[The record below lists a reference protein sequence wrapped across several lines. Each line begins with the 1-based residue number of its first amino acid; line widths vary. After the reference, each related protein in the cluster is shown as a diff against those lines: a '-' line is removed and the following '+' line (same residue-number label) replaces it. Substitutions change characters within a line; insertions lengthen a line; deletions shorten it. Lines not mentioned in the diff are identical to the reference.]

1 MKSKL
6 SLFLG
11 LLVALALFVILRNGE
26 TSPSAPEKIPVGPS
40 APTLAAEQNTTAPD
54 PLPESP
60 QLVANEAAT
69 KIAPTAAVPEPIDA
83 NSLAHLPIGT
93 LRTQLSALPAPVL
106 QKALRKLEELSV
118 PSEDLASLRV
128 TLDGK
133 FYYSRDVPHPTQTH
147 SLGAS
152 LVARGTSAAAIA
164 GTGAAAVPVANPPI
178 HHSKPG
184 STNVIYLDFNG
195 HTITGTSWNMG
206 EGAAATYVGKPFDT
220 DGDSTTFSDAEQAI
234 ITEVWQRV
242 SEDYAP
248 FDVDVT
254 TEAPTTFT
262 NTTAHALITPKL
274 DANGIAMPSSSGGG
288 VAFTGVFGD
297 DDYATMSSPA
307 FTYSDSVNNSADG
320 IADATSHE
328 VGHNLGLSHDGQSEE
343 YYDGH
348 GTGETSWGPIMGSP
362 YDQNVNQ
369 WSKGEY
375 FNSTN
380 PQDDFAIISAKIPYR
395 TDEAGGT
402 IQAAAAATVNG
413 STISNT
419 GIIAN
424 GTDLDIYSFTTASG
438 NLSFSV
444 DGYRAGSSTNGGN
457 GTNGGNT
464 DFKLE
469 LLDSGG
475 NAVATHDPAGAT
487 NAALTH
493 TATAGTYYVRISPAA
508 EGTPFANPANGYT
521 AYGSAG
527 QYTLTGTIVAAAPS
541 ITSATTASIGA
552 GESYRYNIIGT
563 NGPTSYQATGLPS
576 GLSVNPTTGLISGRP
591 TAIGGFNISLSAT
604 NSLGTGTGSLTLTV
618 TDAAPVIT
626 AQSTG
631 RIAVTPGASQSLS
644 VTALSANGTPSYE
657 WFRNGHPISGATD
670 ATFDLSTMGPGDS
683 GYYRAQVTNT
693 VGTTVSD
700 IVFALYAPT
709 NSEVVGWGLNTSG
722 QRTIPSDLNTAIS
735 VTAGKTHTLALKS
748 DGTVV
753 AWGSNV
759 DGETTVPA
767 NLTDVV
773 KLAAG
778 EDVSFALK
786 SDGTVVAWGSSGFTT
801 GNPPSDLA
809 NVVDLTAGGFH
820 ALALKSD
827 GTIVSWGSNGNGQLT
842 LPANIGTVLNFA
854 TSSGTTYAIDS
865 AGTVFAFGFTGNGVT
880 EVPAAS
886 PLWRSVSGGGFHALG
901 LKSDGTVEGW
911 GFSTYAT
918 PPSGLSNVV
927 AIAAGNEHSLALKSD
942 GTITAWGDNT
952 HGERTV
958 PSGLSAVF
966 SIAASDFFS
975 IAIKEVTVIA
985 PAITAHPG
993 DQTVTAGASASF
1005 SVTATGFPV
1014 PSYQWRKDGTNITGA
1029 TSPTLTIGT
1038 TTTNDTGNYD
1048 VIVTNTSGSVTSS
1061 GATLTLQTLPDIT
1074 SAPQPQ
1080 TVIIG
1085 TNVTLTVAASGV
1097 PPPDY
1102 QWRKN
1107 SVNIDGATTSSLAFG
1122 TVSLSDTGS
1131 YDVVVSNVVGNVTS
1145 TPATVT
1151 VQETPAIT
1159 THPVSQTVNVGISVA
1174 FTVEAT
1180 GTPAPTYQWRKNGT
1194 NIADATSSSFGLS
1207 GVSLNDAGSYDVV
1220 VTNDVTSVTSTAAT
1234 LTVQV
1239 APAIT
1244 THPQS
1249 QRVNSG
1255 ASVTLSATVTGLP
1268 TPTLQWRKDGQNID
1282 GATTASLDLGAVSP
1296 GANGNY
1302 YLVATNSVGTAA
1314 SNSAN
1319 VTVQF
1324 GPSINI
1330 PPASQTVTAGTSVT
1344 FTVAAAGAPTPTYQW
1359 QKDGSPITGETSA
1372 SYTIPATASSDAG
1385 DYTVVV
1391 TNSVTSVTS
1400 SAATLTVTLGA
1411 AITTQPVSQTVTL
1424 GTQVTLS
1431 VVATGS
1437 PAPTYQW
1444 RKNGSPIPGATS
1456 PSLALGNVSFTD
1468 SGNYDVVVTNATG
1481 STISET
1487 AVVVVQEAPVI
1498 TIQPISQVVPADTS
1512 VAFIVEATG
1521 TPAPSFQ
1528 WRKDGVNI
1536 LGATSSSLGLSS
1548 VGAAEAGSYTVAVF
1562 NDAGTVTSDAATL
1575 TIVSVTGTHASDGYR
1590 LGTGVTINNSVNYTG
1605 DLSSLVW
1612 SVVPPADIGGQK
1624 WSLSA
1629 TGGTAADV
1637 SPTVGTTDLLDFTWN
1652 NVPTSPFTFSY
1663 SLVVPDATA
1672 GDHNLTAMFES
1683 TSSAGTLQGIATPDP
1698 LVLSEATTVHS
1709 ADTNSDLR
1717 IGLSEL
1723 LRVIELYNTRL
1734 GTTRTGRYQVQT
1746 GTEDGFAPDPTEG
1759 TTQSSFHAADFNR
1772 DSKISLSELLRV
1784 IELYNTRS
1792 GTTRTGEYHLESG
1805 TEDGF
1810 APGPAS

>member
-26 TSPSAPEKIPVGPS
+26 TSPSAADKITGGPS
-40 APTLAAEQNTTAPD
+40 APALAAKQNTTAPD

-60 QLVANEAAT
+60 QLVANETAT
-69 KIAPTAAVPEPIDA
+69 KIAPIVAVPEPIDA

-133 FYYSRDVPHPTQTH
+133 FYYSRDVPHPTHTH

-152 LVARGTSAAAIA
+152 LVARGASAAAAA

-195 HTITGTSWNMG
+195 HTITGTSWNSDTG
-206 EGAAATYVGKPFDT
+206 GAATYIGKPFDT

-254 TEAPTTFT
+254 TEEPTTFT
-262 NTTAHALITPKL
+262 NTTAHALITPQL

-288 VAFTGVFGD
+288 VAYTGVFGD
-297 DDYATMSSPA
+297 SDYATMSSPA
-307 FTYSDSVNNSADG
+307 FTYSDNVNNSADG

-328 VGHNLGLSHDGQSEE
+328 VGHNLGLSHDGQSED

-444 DGYRAGSSTNGGN
+444 NGYRAGSSANGGN

-552 GESYRYNIIGT
+552 GESYSYNIIGT

-604 NSLGTGTGSLTLTV
+604 NSLGTGTGSLALTV

-631 RIAVTPGASQSLS
+631 RITVTPGAAQSLS

-657 WFRNGHPISGATD
+657 WFRNGHPISGATN
-670 ATFDLSTMGPGDS
+670 ATLDLSTMGPGDS
-683 GYYRAQVTNT
+683 GYYRVQVTNT

-709 NSEVVGWGLNTSG
+709 NSEVVGWGLNTSD
-722 QRTIPSDLNTAIS
+722 QRTIPSDLITAIS

-753 AWGSNV
+753 AWGSNN

-809 NVVDLTAGGFH
+809 NVVDLTAGGYH

-854 TSSGTTYAIDS
+854 TSSGTTYAINS

-942 GTITAWGDNT
+942 GTITTWGDNT
-952 HGERTV
+952 SGERTI
-958 PSGLSAVF
+958 PSGLSEVF

-975 IAIKEVTVIA
+975 IAIKEVTVNIA
-985 PAITAHPG
+985 PAITAQPG

-1014 PSYQWRKDGTNITGA
+1014 PTYQWRKDSTNITGA
-1029 TSPTLTIGT
+1029 TSPTLTINP
-1038 TTTNDTGNYD
+1038 TTTN
-1048 VIVTNTSGSVTSS
+1048 
-1061 GATLTLQTLPDIT
+1061 
-1074 SAPQPQ
+1074 
-1080 TVIIG
+1080 
-1085 TNVTLTVAASGV
+1085 
-1097 PPPDY
+1097 
-1102 QWRKN
+1102 
-1107 SVNIDGATTSSLAFG
+1107 
-1122 TVSLSDTGS
+1122 DTGS
-1131 YDVVVSNVVGNVTS
+1131 YDVVATNASGNVTS
-1145 TPATVT
+1145 
-1151 VQETPAIT
+1151 
-1159 THPVSQTVNVGISVA
+1159 
-1174 FTVEAT
+1174 
-1180 GTPAPTYQWRKNGT
+1180 
-1194 NIADATSSSFGLS
+1194 D
-1207 GVSLNDAGSYDVV
+1207 
-1220 VTNDVTSVTSTAAT
+1220 AAT

-1244 THPQS
+1244 GQPQS
-1249 QRVNSG
+1249 QTVNSG
-1255 ASVTLSATVTGLP
+1255 ATVTLSATVTGVP
-1268 TPTLQWRKDGQNID
+1268 TPNLQWRKDSQNID
-1282 GATTASLDLGAVSP
+1282 GATSASLDLGAVSP

-1302 YLVATNSVGTAA
+1302 DLVATNSVGTAT
-1314 SNSAN
+1314 SNATN

-1324 GPSINI
+1324 GPSINT
-1330 PPASQTVTAGTSVT
+1330 PPASQTVAAGASVT
-1344 FTVAAAGAPTPTYQW
+1344 FSVSATGAPTPTYQW
-1359 QKDGSPITGETSA
+1359 QKDGSPITGATSA
-1372 SYTIPATASSDAG
+1372 SYPIPSTASSDAG

-1400 SAATLTVTLGA
+1400 STATLTVTLGA

-1444 RKNGSPIPGATS
+1444 RKNGEPITGATS
-1456 PSLALGNVSFTD
+1456 ASLDLGNVVLAD
-1468 SGNYDVVVTNATG
+1468 EGNYSVLVSNSIDSVTSN
-1481 STISET
+1481 T
-1487 AVVVVQEAPVI
+1487 ASVVVQEAPVI

-1624 WSLSA
+1624 WSLSG

-1683 TSSAGTLQGIATPDP
+1683 TSSAGTLQGVITPDP
-1698 LVLSEATTVHS
+1698 LVLGEAATFHT
-1709 ADTNSDLR
+1709 ADTNGDSR